1 MVLNESYG
9 VTKAKVMLFP
19 HVCIKVALF
28 YEFKLAFI
36 AIKFFQASNV
46 VQTVLSA
53 KDQTN
58 RIKGKVTLILHVCI
72 KVALYSDL
80 NWHSLQ
86 LNFFRLQRWS
96 RLIKPIATR
105 AR

>member
-9 VTKAKVMLFP
+9 VTKAKVMLFL

-46 VQTVLSA
+46 VQTELSA

-58 RIKGKVTLILHVCI
+58 RIKVKVTLILHVCI
-72 KVALYSDL
+72 KVALYSEFKL
-80 NWHSLQ
+80 AFIAIK
-86 LNFFRLQRWS
+86 FFSGSKGGRD
-96 RLIKPIATR
+96 
-105 AR
+105 